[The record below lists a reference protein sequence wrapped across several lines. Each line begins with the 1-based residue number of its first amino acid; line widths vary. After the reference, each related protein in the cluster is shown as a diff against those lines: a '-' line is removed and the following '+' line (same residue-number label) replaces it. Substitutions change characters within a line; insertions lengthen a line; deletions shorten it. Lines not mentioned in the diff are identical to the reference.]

1 MANEKEFDI
10 FSVGVSDLDTGGEKK
25 GGSDL
30 YAPKAE
36 QGSDG
41 TYSSQIRFLPN
52 PSNPRKPFIRK
63 YVYWLTDSDGK
74 GFYVDSPSTVGDKCV
89 IQDMF
94 FKLRNS
100 DSAVDN
106 KMSEEL
112 KRKEVYYA
120 LVQIVTDKQN
130 PALEGQIK
138 IFKFG
143 YKIKLKIDDELNPK
157 FDEPVQVFDPF
168 EGKNFE
174 LNISKKGGFPNYD
187 SCKFMSKTG
196 PMVLEG
202 EPVTD
207 SADSRTAILAY
218 LNAAPKLDSWDYT
231 PWTIDQANRVNGV
244 LSMFASPGSSIATVT
259 QQTMSTK
266 PSADVKTE
274 TAAQTA
280 TATVEAQTATAEAPA
295 EADEKLDDFLEGL
308 DL

>member
-1 MANEKEFDI
+1 MAKEFDI
-10 FSVGVSDLDTGGEKK
+10 FSVGVSDLDTGSEKK

-30 YAPKAE
+30 YAPKPE

-63 YVYWLTDSDGK
+63 WVYWLTDADGK
-74 GFYVDSPSTVGDKCV
+74 GFYVDSPSTVGDKCP

-112 KRKEVYYA
+112 KRKEVYYS
-120 LVQIVTDKQN
+120 LVQIVTDPHN

-143 YKIKLKIDDELNPK
+143 YKIKAKIDDELNPK
-157 FDEPVQVFDPF
+157 FDDPVQVFDPF

-174 LNISKKGGFPNYD
+174 LSIFKKGGYPNYD
-187 SCKFMSKTG
+187 SCKFLSKTSA
-196 PMVLEG
+196 MVLEG
-202 EPVTD
+202 EPVND
-207 SADSRTAILAY
+207 SAESRTAILAY
-218 LNAAPKLDSWDYT
+218 LNDAPKLDSWDYT
-231 PWTIDQANRVNGV
+231 PWTTEQANRVNGV
-244 LSMFASPGSSIATVT
+244 LSMFASPGSSIASVT

-266 PSADVKTE
+266 PSADIKTE
-274 TAAQTA
+274 AAAETA
-280 TATVEAQTATAEAPA
+280 TATVKAQTATTEASA
-295 EADEKLDDFLEGL
+295 GGDEKLDDFLEGL